1 MHFLQGQAQAL
12 PLQAV
17 VPLCRRPINS
27 PSPRH
32 WSSSQNLALDPI
44 LLFFPTL
51 HMLFWVAQLACGHWA
66 HTCTPVFLSSTQCL
80 MHGRLMVTKDQ
91 LTLSN
96 QERVVCGSQAPWD
109 AVWILIKL
117 PPTLQLSVTWL
128 LLTHMDP

>member
-1 MHFLQGQAQAL
+1 MHFLQGPAQAL

-17 VPLCRRPINS
+17 VPSGRRPINS

-51 HMLFWVAQLACGHWA
+51 HMFFWVAQLACGHGA
-66 HTCTPVFLSSTQCL
+66 HMCSPVFLSSTQRL
-80 MHGRLMVTKDQ
+80 MHGRLILTKDQ

-96 QERVVCGSQAPWD
+96 QEIALCGSEAPWD
-109 AVWILIKL
+109 ALWILIKL

-128 LLTHMDP
+128 LLTPVDP